1 MLLLLVLV
9 VLAAGCSTH
18 KNTANSRW
26 WHSFNARYNTYYNGT
41 LAYIDGSLEK
51 ENGNRDNFTELI
63 PLYTVGNKQSREMGK
78 GNFDKAIEKCQ
89 KAIKLHSIKQR
100 PEWTKKRRKTERDL
114 EWLSRKE
121 YNPFLWKAW
130 MLMGRSQFHK
140 GAFDDA
146 ASTFNYMSRL
156 YQTQPAIYGR
166 ARAWLAKCYIEQ
178 DWIYDAEDVIRN
190 MSRDSIHW
198 RAQKEWNYT
207 YADYYIHTGDYE
219 KAIPYLKSVIKQEMR
234 KKQKA
239 REYYLLGQLEAKL
252 GHKEAA
258 YKAFKKVIAQ
268 NPPYETEFNARIAM
282 TEVMAAGQWKQMVS
296 RLKRM
301 AASDNNKDYL
311 DQVYY
316 AIGNIYL
323 AQRDTASAIANYEKG
338 NEKAT
343 RSGIEKGVL
352 LLKLGDIYWAK
363 EKFNDAQRCY
373 GEAIGLLDK
382 ERADYKELAQ
392 RSKVLDELVP
402 YTDAVHLQDSL
413 QALAKMSEK
422 DRLAAIDRVIEA
434 LKKKEKEEKR
444 KEDEAKAQQTMQ
456 RNGAMGNRN
465 NANTQRP
472 ANATGQQQGGK
483 WYFYNPLA
491 VQQGKQAFERQW
503 GKRENVDNWQRVNKT
518 VVAGMGD
525 DAGGMGELTEEMR
538 DSIMRAEAVADSLE
552 QVNDSAQNDPHKRE
566 YYLAQIPF
574 TEEQVAASNLV
585 IQDGLFNSGVIFKD
599 KLDNLPLSEKALRRL
614 TDTFPEFE
622 QMADVYYHL
631 FLLYSRMGLTEVAD
645 GYVQRLKNDYPD
657 NQWTTILTDPYFAE
671 NAQFGKHIEDS
682 LYGAT
687 YDAFKAD
694 RFSEVRGNTTISE
707 TRFPLGANRDKFIF
721 ISGLSKLNDGNGDGC
736 LADMK
741 LLVEKFPQSKLAEMA
756 GMIVNG
762 VKEGRRL
769 HGGKFDL
776 GDVWSR
782 RSVVL
787 NDSDSI
793 AARKL
798 SPDPNANFVFVI
810 AYQPDSVDENKLLFE
825 LARYN
830 FTSYMVRNFDIS
842 IEDVEGVSR
851 MQVAGFRNY
860 DEALQYARQL
870 YQQESI
876 TARLEKCRT
885 IIISEQNLPLLGQ
898 QFSYDDYDEFYDE
911 HFAPL
916 KISTAPLLSE
926 PAEIGYEK
934 EPEFASPA
942 TDEEEGE
949 EPTADTQQPSPDDD
963 GMVIDDDEQLTPITQ
978 QPTPDDDGIVVDDQ
992 QPTSTPQQPT
1002 PEDDGIVIEEEANP
1016 VQNEDNNFVIEDN
1029 EQSASPTQDDNNI
1042 VIDDQQPTTNRQQ
1055 ATPDEDGIVIEDDEQ
1070 PTSEDDDDGIVIE
1083 DDEQPTNQQEDD
1095 EVIFDD
1101 DVPAG
1106 SPQQKEDATELEDE
1120 YFDLDGF

>member
-1 MLLLLVLV
+1 
-9 VLAAGCSTH
+9 
-18 KNTANSRW
+18 
-26 WHSFNARYNTYYNGT
+26 
-41 LAYIDGSLEK
+41 
-51 ENGNRDNFTELI
+51 
-63 PLYTVGNKQSREMGK
+63 
-78 GNFDKAIEKCQ
+78 
-89 KAIKLHSIKQR
+89 
-100 PEWTKKRRKTERDL
+100 
-114 EWLSRKE
+114 
-121 YNPFLWKAW
+121 
-130 MLMGRSQFHK
+130 
-140 GAFDDA
+140 
-146 ASTFNYMSRL
+146 
-156 YQTQPAIYGR
+156 
-166 ARAWLAKCYIEQ
+166 
-178 DWIYDAEDVIRN
+178 
-190 MSRDSIHW
+190 
-198 RAQKEWNYT
+198 
-207 YADYYIHTGDYE
+207 
-219 KAIPYLKSVIKQEMR
+219 
-234 KKQKA
+234 
-239 REYYLLGQLEAKL
+239 
-252 GHKEAA
+252 
-258 YKAFKKVIAQ
+258 
-268 NPPYETEFNARIAM
+268 
-282 TEVMAAGQWKQMVS
+282 
-296 RLKRM
+296 
-301 AASDNNKDYL
+301 
-311 DQVYY
+311 
-316 AIGNIYL
+316 
-323 AQRDTASAIANYEKG
+323 
-338 NEKAT
+338 
-343 RSGIEKGVL
+343 
-352 LLKLGDIYWAK
+352 
-363 EKFNDAQRCY
+363 
-373 GEAIGLLDK
+373 
-382 ERADYKELAQ
+382 
-392 RSKVLDELVP
+392 
-402 YTDAVHLQDSL
+402 
-413 QALAKMSEK
+413 
-422 DRLAAIDRVIEA
+422 
-434 LKKKEKEEKR
+434 
-444 KEDEAKAQQTMQ
+444 
-456 RNGAMGNRN
+456 
-465 NANTQRP
+465 
-472 ANATGQQQGGK
+472 
-483 WYFYNPLA
+483 
-491 VQQGKQAFERQW
+491 
-503 GKRENVDNWQRVNKT
+503 
-518 VVAGMGD
+518 
-525 DAGGMGELTEEMR
+525 
-538 DSIMRAEAVADSLE
+538 
-552 QVNDSAQNDPHKRE
+552 
-566 YYLAQIPF
+566 LAQIPF

-741 LLVEKFPQSKLAEMA
+741 LLLEKFPQSKLAEMA

-978 QPTPDDDGIVVDDQ
+978 QPTPDEDGIVVDDQ

-1029 EQSASPTQDDNNI
+1029 EQSASPTQDDDNI